1 MPNII
6 LYWQRILSAISV
18 TLFICFKIWKRFIYF
33 QLIFEFRLWVCSQ
46 MFGPTLYAPLVP
58 GTNDMSSFKF
68 NGVRDWSPYLGRC
81 LSDCVWVWPAMF
93 ELRGVGHTLTEC
105 LHKTNMHKTK
115 WCCFCLPFWCVYIQV
130 CLYFEG
136 QLSSLLVR
144 KCYISMRVKNDN
156 KSDKSRLDHNLM
168 LRTGLCE
175 GYI

>member
-6 LYWQRILSAISV
+6 LYWQIILSAISV
-18 TLFICFKIWKRFIYF
+18 TLFICFICFKIWKCFVYF

-93 ELRGVGHTLTEC
+93 ELGTHSQNVCIKQTHIKLNGVVFLCHFGVCIFRFAYTL
-105 LHKTNMHKTK
+105 
-115 WCCFCLPFWCVYIQV
+115 
-130 CLYFEG
+130 
-136 QLSSLLVR
+136 
-144 KCYISMRVKNDN
+144 RVKCPHSLWGNVIFPYEL
-156 KSDKSRLDHNLM
+156 KIIKNLANH
-168 LRTGLCE
+168 TW
-175 GYI
+175 ITI